1 MQTRINGKLL
11 RKLSN
16 VKRNPETRLLLK
28 RKLDHFASG
37 KATISE
43 LQDCLNSGPP
53 RTIQI
58 SKDEIIVSMKE
69 SKTSFIWQLSD
80 PRTAVAC
87 LGVTGE
93 YEPLETII
101 LKFFGSK
108 SQTIIDVGAN
118 IGYYAV
124 ELSATLSPSATIH
137 AFEPVPASFKQLEN
151 NVVLNSLSNFVFCN
165 QLAIS
170 VSDGTMLLYIPRIS
184 GSSASSAKN
193 LHPEEAV
200 EKIQVPMTKLD
211 NYIHSQNLK
220 SFDLLKID
228 VEGAE
233 LMVIEGGIDSVKKY
247 KPVIFAEL
255 LRKWSAQFG
264 YSPNDVLKI
273 LIPIGYRC
281 FGVSENL
288 PEIIDINQET
298 NETNFLFVPL
308 EKMDLMDQLK
318 EKVKGIQ

>member
-1 MQTRINGKLL
+1 MNTRFIEMFFRNLIKE
-11 RKLSN
+11 K
-16 VKRNPETRLLLK
+16 KNPETRLLLK
-28 RKLDHFASG
+28 SKLDHFASG
-37 KATISE
+37 KATIKD

-53 RTIQI
+53 RSFQI
-58 SKDEIIVSMKE
+58 SKKEIIVSMHE
-69 SKTSFIWQLSD
+69 SNTSYIWQLSD

-93 YEPLETII
+93 YEPLETRI
-101 LKFFGSK
+101 LKFFASI
-108 SQTIIDVGAN
+108 SNTIIDVGAN

-124 ELSATLSPSATIH
+124 ELSATLSPPAIIH
-137 AFEPVPASFKQLEN
+137 AFEPVPASFKQLEKN
-151 NVVLNSLSNFVFCN
+151 IEINSLSNRVSCN

-170 VSDGTMLLYIPRIS
+170 DSEGVMVLYKPRIS

-193 LHPEEAV
+193 LHPEEEV

-211 NYIHSQNLK
+211 SYFYSNNLR

-233 LMVIEGGIDSVKKY
+233 LMVIEGGLNSVKMY

-264 YSPNDVLKI
+264 YSPNDVIKI
-273 LIPIGYRC
+273 LIPLGYRC
-281 FGVSENL
+281 FGVSEGL
-288 PEIIDINQET
+288 PEISDINQET
-298 NETNFLFVPL
+298 KETNFLFVPL
-308 EKMDLMDQLK
+308 EKMDVMDQLL
-318 EKVKGIQ
+318 EKVKEIK